1 MRSSHVVILAPAPGD
16 LVRGAPGDG
25 DAPPRECLEDGVVG
39 EPGPETGG
47 EGVGCE
53 VEISAREIKSM
64 KSEFDLVAPIS
75 FPSTPVEMGNP
86 PSNWLS
92 R

>member
-16 LVRGAPGDG
+16 LDRGAPGHG

-47 EGVGCE
+47 EVVGCE
-53 VEISAREIKSM
+53 VEISAREIKSI
-64 KSEFDLVAPIS
+64 KSEFDRVAPI
-75 FPSTPVEMGNP
+75 PVPTTPTKREIP
-86 PSNWLS
+86 PQFG
-92 R
+92 